1 MSAQK
6 IVNKFRKFGLPV
18 DGVAILRNDILAI
31 GDRTIDVHSCNY
43 GYIRTSGRK
52 RYSKGQQITGCDFLN
67 NVTEDLFLVLIID
80 EGKSLDAY
88 INAARHIL
96 DADQDVTIL
105 EIDVNKEA
113 IQRAE
118 RIPPSLNKIAK
129 ISFQYSYQEVGKCE
143 EGVCE
148 YVADVECDVEPCES
162 KSFCER
168 VQECI
173 EPVDSDCTLQ
183 VGSGCCDYSVEGIE
197 LQTGVCITI
206 PEIINVEDWGDTS
219 EFSIGFQFG
228 DEAQTT
234 WFVNFS
240 EPFEQITSDEIISAL
255 QLAYGEQQEVVFTY
269 EINGNTICITPNV
282 DYIGIC
288 FVAEAGFLNNGG
300 VASTAITDTNL
311 CSDFVIDGQ
320 YENTDELCAN
330 AIENICVANDHAQ
343 NGLFIGLL
351 TFQVLIN
358 DVWTE
363 VTDEVEN
370 GTWQRTN
377 VCDDVITQW
386 RIIDSEDNVI
396 NSGDVTATCEGSTEV
411 TDSVCNWLQEHQTA
425 IEELQNNPSGLTCE
439 NISQCPIIVGIE
451 EQIANLPTPQP
462 QIQSDW
468 NQANNAAVDF
478 IKNKPVIPSISGLV
492 PYTGAVADVNLGD
505 KKLIT
510 DAVQFDLTPSA
521 TPSVGQLQWNDT
533 DGTLDLGMKGSAVTQ
548 QIGMEQYIRAKSSTN
563 AGIAEGYVYYII
575 GATGGNKEVALAQA
589 NTSLASKSTIGIA
602 TETVSG
608 GNKAFITTFGLVR
621 GLPDAL
627 FTGINEGDTLY
638 LSATT
643 PGTFQNTAPTSPNH
657 RIRIGYCVR
666 KQSNNNDVFVS
677 IQLGL
682 DLNELCDVEAP
693 SPNNGD
699 YIEWNTLNS
708 RWQSKAFPTNVSA
721 FTNDANYITLAQARA
736 GSYTKF
742 FADFGNTSVNTNTTN
757 NVIGSV
763 LIPANTITGNAILE
777 IESAIS
783 RATGGANPQHRLYI
797 NTSASFG
804 GTQIASLGIGTTS
817 LWVKGERSFKAAA
830 NSLRGFSFT
839 TAASID
845 DTANTNAPSATTPDW
860 TVDQYILTVA
870 NNATGETTT
879 HEYTT
884 VKVLTV

>member
-105 EIDVNKEA
+105 EIDVNKES

-118 RIPPSLNKIAK
+118 SIPPSLNKIAR

-148 YVADVECDVEPCES
+148 YVADVECDVEPCDS

-173 EPVDSDCTLQ
+173 EPVDTDCTLQ
-183 VGSGCCDYSVEGIE
+183 VGSGCCDYSIDGIE
-197 LQTGVCITI
+197 LITSSCFI
-206 PEIINVEDWGDTS
+206 VTFPNEFAYGDEGFMLDLTLEVLRDEPATNHIFFNIQYLESERPTIS
-219 EFSIGFQFG
+219 EFISNIESNFDSDSGRYLLTTGNNWYQICDTQSGVIGQVTGTIRGLFQDATENNIELYGLFNVPPIIEPDTVPELQGGFDFLFG
-228 DEAQTT
+228 ID
-234 WFVNFS
+234 
-240 EPFEQITSDEIISAL
+240 
-255 QLAYGEQQEVVFTY
+255 
-269 EINGNTICITPNV
+269 TPN
-282 DYIGIC
+282 
-288 FVAEAGFLNNGG
+288 
-300 VASTAITDTNL
+300 TN
-311 CSDFVIDGQ
+311 
-320 YENTDELCAN
+320 
-330 AIENICVANDHAQ
+330 
-343 NGLFIGLL
+343 

-358 DVWTE
+358 DTWTD

-370 GTWQRTN
+370 GTWDRTS
-377 VCDDVITQW
+377 CDEVITEW

-396 NSGDVTATCEGSTEV
+396 DSGEVTATCDGEEV
-411 TDSVCNWLQEHQTA
+411 TDSVCNWLQAHQTA

-439 NISQCPIIVGIE
+439 TLPECQTIIDIE
-451 EQIANLPTPQP
+451 QTLTEKANTADLATVATTGSYNNLTDQPTIPAA

-478 IKNKPVIPSISGLV
+478 IKNKPIIPSISGLV
-492 PYTGAVADVNLGD
+492 PYTGATQDVNLGSNG
-505 KKLIT
+505 I
-510 DAVQFDLTPSA
+510 DAKFVSVKGTAGTGHLGLKHQSSNATAGGQETVIFAGNDGELRYKNDGNSVQFFAS
-521 TPSVGQLQWNDT
+521 QNW
-533 DGTLDLGMKGSAVTQ
+533 VT
-548 QIGMEQYIRAKSSTN
+548 
-563 AGIAEGYVYYII
+563 
-575 GATGGNKEVALAQA
+575 
-589 NTSLASKSTIGIA
+589 
-602 TETVSG
+602 
-608 GNKAFITTFGLVR
+608 GL
-621 GLPDAL
+621 
-627 FTGINEGDTLY
+627 
-638 LSATT
+638 
-643 PGTFQNTAPTSPNH
+643 
-657 RIRIGYCVR
+657 
-666 KQSNNNDVFVS
+666 
-677 IQLGL
+677 
-682 DLNELCDVEAP
+682 
-693 SPNNGD
+693 
-699 YIEWNTLNS
+699 
-708 RWQSKAFPTNVSA
+708 
-721 FTNDANYITLAQARA
+721 NYITLAQARA
-736 GSYTKF
+736 GGYTRF
-742 FADFGNTSVNTNTTN
+742 FADFTATSVNTNTTN

-763 LIPANTITGNAILE
+763 LIPAKTITGNAILE

-804 GTQIASLGIGTTS
+804 GTQIGSIGIGTTL
-817 LWVKGERSFKAAA
+817 LWSKGERSFKVGA

-839 TAASID
+839 TAAAID
-845 DTANTNAPSATTPDW
+845 DNANINAPSATTPDW

-870 NNATGETTT
+870 NNAIGETTT

-884 VKVLTV
+884 IKVLTV

>member
-80 EGKSLDAY
+80 EGKKLEAY
-88 INAARHIL
+88 INAARQIL
-96 DADQDVTIL
+96 DADSDVTIL

-118 RIPPSLNKIAK
+118 SIPPSLNKIAK
-129 ISFQYSYQEVGKCE
+129 ISFQYTYQEIGKCD

-148 YVADVECDVEPCES
+148 YVEDVQCDVEPCES

-168 VQECI
+168 VQECLP
-173 EPVDSDCTLQ
+173 EPVDTDCTLQ

-269 EINGNTICITPNV
+269 EINGNTICITPNIN
-282 DYIGIC
+282 YIGIC
-288 FVAEAGFLNNGG
+288 FVAEAGFLNDSGL
-300 VASTAITDTNL
+300 ASTAITDINL
-311 CSDFVIDGQ
+311 CNEFIINGQ
-320 YENTDELCAN
+320 FAETDILCAN
-330 AIENICVANDHAQ
+330 AIENTCLPNDHAQ
-343 NGLFIGLL
+343 NGLFLGSLN
-351 TFQVLIN
+351 FQVLIN
-358 DVWTE
+358 DVWTD
-363 VTDEVEN
+363 VTDEVTN
-370 GTWQRTN
+370 GTWSRTN
-377 VCDDVITQW
+377 VCDDVITEW
-386 RIIDSEDNVI
+386 RVIDSEENVI
-396 NSGDVTATCEGSTEV
+396 NSGDVTATCNEATEV
-411 TDSVCNWLQEHQTA
+411 TDSVCNWLQAHQTA
-425 IEELQNNPSGLTCE
+425 IEELQNNPTGLTCE
-439 NISQCPIIVGIE
+439 TLSDCQTIIDIEQTLTEKANTADLATVATTGSYNDLSDQPNIP
-451 EQIANLPTPQP
+451 AA

-478 IKNKPVIPSISGLV
+478 IKNKPVIP
-492 PYTGAVADVNLGD
+492 
-505 KKLIT
+505 
-510 DAVQFDLTPSA
+510 
-521 TPSVGQLQWNDT
+521 
-533 DGTLDLGMKGSAVTQ
+533 
-548 QIGMEQYIRAKSSTN
+548 
-563 AGIAEGYVYYII
+563 
-575 GATGGNKEVALAQA
+575 
-589 NTSLASKSTIGIA
+589 
-602 TETVSG
+602 TV
-608 GNKAFITTFGLVR
+608 
-621 GLPDAL
+621 
-627 FTGINEGDTLY
+627 
-638 LSATT
+638 
-643 PGTFQNTAPTSPNH
+643 
-657 RIRIGYCVR
+657 
-666 KQSNNNDVFVS
+666 
-677 IQLGL
+677 
-682 DLNELCDVEAP
+682 
-693 SPNNGD
+693 
-699 YIEWNTLNS
+699 
-708 RWQSKAFPTNVSA
+708 PTNVSSFVNDA
-721 FTNDANYITLAQARA
+721 GYVNQAGARSALSFVAGSGAYNSGTGVITIPTNNNQITNGANYITIAQARA

-742 FADFGNTSVNTNTTN
+742 FADFANTAVNTNTTN

-763 LIPANTITGNAILE
+763 LIPANTITGNTILE

-797 NTSASFG
+797 NTSTSFG
-804 GTQIASLGIGTTS
+804 GTQIASLGISTTS
-817 LWVKGERSFKAAA
+817 LWIKGERSYKCAVG
-830 NSLRGFSFT
+830 SLRGFSFT

>member
-80 EGKSLDAY
+80 EGKKLDAY
-88 INAARHIL
+88 INAARQIL
-96 DADQDVTIL
+96 DADSDVTIL

-113 IQRAE
+113 IQRSE
-118 RIPPSLNKIAK
+118 SIPPSLNKIAK
-129 ISFQYSYQEVGKCE
+129 ISFQYTYQQVGKCD

-148 YVADVECDVEPCES
+148 YVEDVQCDVEPCES

-168 VQECI
+168 VRECI
-173 EPVDSDCTLQ
+173 EPVDTDCKLE

-197 LQTGVCITI
+197 LCIPNYLVYRVEFDSAALNEDLALLTRQ
-206 PEIINVEDWGDTS
+206 INNATFRAFGEEVDIAASPPGYATVELMLAALEAEYNLNPFTKATVNFFENGFEVVSNNCNVS
-219 EFSIGFQFG
+219 EENLSSFFSISVG
-228 DEAQTT
+228 
-234 WFVNFS
+234 
-240 EPFEQITSDEIISAL
+240 QIGSFL
-255 QLAYGEQQEVVFTY
+255 
-269 EINGNTICITPNV
+269 PNV
-282 DYIGIC
+282 MSNYITFIVGS
-288 FVAEAGFLNNGG
+288 E
-300 VASTAITDTNL
+300 STISTTYDTN
-311 CSDFVIDGQ
+311 F
-320 YENTDELCAN
+320 
-330 AIENICVANDHAQ
+330 
-343 NGLFIGLL
+343 GLFQSAIFDNTEK

-358 DVWTE
+358 DIWTD
-363 VTDEVEN
+363 VTDEVVD
-370 GTWQRTN
+370 GTWSRTN

-386 RIIDSEDNVI
+386 RIVDSEDNVI
-396 NSGDVTATCEGSTEV
+396 NSGDVTATCDEATQV
-411 TDSVCNWLQEHQTA
+411 TDSVCNWLQAHQTA
-425 IEELQNNPSGLTCE
+425 IEELQNNPTALTCE
-439 NISQCPIIVGIE
+439 TLSDCQTIINI
-451 EQIANLPTPQP
+451 EQTLTEKANTADLATVATTGSYNDLTDQPTIPAA

-478 IKNKPVIPSISGLV
+478 IKNKPVIP
-492 PYTGAVADVNLGD
+492 
-505 KKLIT
+505 
-510 DAVQFDLTPSA
+510 
-521 TPSVGQLQWNDT
+521 
-533 DGTLDLGMKGSAVTQ
+533 
-548 QIGMEQYIRAKSSTN
+548 
-563 AGIAEGYVYYII
+563 
-575 GATGGNKEVALAQA
+575 
-589 NTSLASKSTIGIA
+589 
-602 TETVSG
+602 TV
-608 GNKAFITTFGLVR
+608 
-621 GLPDAL
+621 
-627 FTGINEGDTLY
+627 
-638 LSATT
+638 
-643 PGTFQNTAPTSPNH
+643 
-657 RIRIGYCVR
+657 
-666 KQSNNNDVFVS
+666 
-677 IQLGL
+677 
-682 DLNELCDVEAP
+682 
-693 SPNNGD
+693 
-699 YIEWNTLNS
+699 
-708 RWQSKAFPTNVSA
+708 PTNVSA
-721 FTNDANYITLAQARA
+721 FVNDANYITLAQARA

-742 FADFGNTSVNTNTTN
+742 FADFGNTAVNTNTTN

-804 GTQIASLGIGTTS
+804 GTQIASLGISTTS
-817 LWVKGERSFKAAA
+817 LWIKGERSYKCAVS
-830 NSLRGFSFT
+830 SLRGFSFT